1 MERYAASLAAA
12 SGNPPLGL
20 GATSAISPYTMLA
33 AGYAPSPMGLIPP
46 PPIVQ
51 TTIPDTTSPAC
62 PPSLNLSPHQSK
74 VTSSTAVPNHNQNPA
89 MAMLPQLSA
98 VNSNQ
103 NAASELAPT
112 SSTSVLQ
119 QRLSAPVESLR
130 NKQASSLDTGPK
142 DLLNSL
148 TALDSSLSS
157 ESGVA
162 KDANEPKKEKKKNKS
177 GSSNKGRISGKKFIF

>member
-33 AGYAPSPMGLIPP
+33 AGYAPSAMGLIPP